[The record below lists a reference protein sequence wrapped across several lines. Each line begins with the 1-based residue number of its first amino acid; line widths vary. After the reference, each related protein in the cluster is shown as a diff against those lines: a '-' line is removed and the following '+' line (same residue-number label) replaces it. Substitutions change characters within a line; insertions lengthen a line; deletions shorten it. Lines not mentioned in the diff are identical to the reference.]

1 MRPLWGVLPWTMA
14 APAPR
19 KIAREDPLAL
29 SRRTFSALAGSA
41 ALGFALGGSGGPG
54 APAAYAARSVPT
66 GPAPAAPRAD
76 GRRHTIGYD
85 HYSLVVDGRRLVV
98 WSGELHP
105 FRLPSPSLWRDVLE
119 KMRGHGYNTVSIYVA
134 WNYHSPAPGEY
145 DFTGVRDLD
154 LFLRTAAETGLYVI
168 LRPGPYINAEVDAGG
183 FPGWL
188 TATEG
193 AARGTDPTYLGHVDQ
208 WLTAVNRIVRRHQHT
223 DGGGTVLLYQIE
235 NEYDGHVTDPSG
247 PAYMSHLY
255 KKVRAD
261 GIDVP
266 LFHNDKG
273 RNGYWIPGSFDT
285 GGERGK
291 WLYGFDG
298 YPSPSQPP
306 PDWGDFGIGGLK
318 GGATASPRTPG
329 FVPEYG
335 GGWFDPWGGAE
346 FGGKGYAESRRTRD
360 AAYERRFYLTNLA
373 NGLTLH
379 NVYMTFGGT
388 TWGWL
393 PAPVVYT
400 SYDYG
405 AAIDEARNVT
415 AKIAPMHQLGHLLQR
430 VPDFA
435 KLDRAADVHVAGLKT
450 YHLTN
455 PDTQAHVYVLRNDGA
470 DEVTSTLRTADGDD
484 VELTVAGHDARL
496 VTTGLSLGRRKL
508 RYCTAQPMFVLTAGR
523 QDIALFTGRYG
534 EMAHLVL
541 ECPAE
546 PLVQRVD
553 PEAAWVYDQ
562 GVLHVT
568 APLGKGGLTRVLVQ
582 RGESDTP
589 LLLLFADDATSVR
602 LFPYDTPSGTLLVYG
617 PALLRHAKLDG
628 SAVHLTGDIV
638 GASGVEVWG
647 PRGITSVTWNGQPVR
662 TRVTV
667 SESLVALA
675 RMPAAPR
682 PALPE
687 LTGWRRKTENPEA
700 AAGFDDSAWQT
711 ADKKTSFSTTAVPA
725 GRPVLFADDYGFH
738 YGDVWYR
745 ARIEGGIEDLESVSL
760 AYSTGT
766 QGMLMAWLD
775 GVPLGSHRM
784 PVPDAKTVRKGSWTA
799 TAEFSAD
806 GLRKKLRK
814 KQRRKP
820 GHVLSVLVRRMQHD
834 MDGGSLDTHKAAR
847 GLTDVS
853 FKGVSPKV
861 SWRIQGAV
869 APDPVRGPQNNGGLY
884 GEREGWHLPGFA
896 DGGWE
901 PVTLPRSDEGMGVT
915 WYRTGFRLSVPGGVD
930 ASVGLVLEDDPAR
943 AYRVQIFLNGWNLGQ
958 YVNDVGPQHTFV
970 LPNGILRTRG
980 ANTLALA
987 VLADGTSEVG
997 PGVVR
1002 LELLGSAVGGV
1013 PVTSVDSP
1021 GR

>member
-1 MRPLWGVLPWTMA
+1 M
-14 APAPR
+14 
-19 KIAREDPLAL
+19 AL

-54 APAAYAARSVPT
+54 APSAYAARSVPT
-66 GPAPAAPRAD
+66 GPPPAPPGAD
-76 GRRHTIGYD
+76 GERHTIGYD

-119 KMRGHGYNTVSIYVA
+119 KMRAHGYNTVSIYVA
-134 WNYHSPAPGEY
+134 WNYHSPAPGRY

-193 AARGTDPTYLGHVDQ
+193 TARTTDPTYLGHVDQ
-208 WLTAVNRIVRRHQHT
+208 WLTAVNRIVRRHQLT
-223 DGGGTVLLYQIE
+223 DGGGSVLLYQIE
-235 NEYDGHVTDPSG
+235 NEYDGHVADPSG

-285 GGERGK
+285 GGESGK

-298 YPSPSQPP
+298 YPSPTQTP

-329 FVPEYG
+329 FVPEFG
-335 GGWFDPWGGAE
+335 GGWFDPWGGVE

-379 NVYMTFGGT
+379 NVYMTYGGT

-415 AKIAPMHQLGHLLQR
+415 PKMAPMHQLGHLLRR

-435 KLDRAADVHVAGLKT
+435 KLDRAADVHVDGLKA

-470 DEVTSTLRTADGDD
+470 SEVTSAVRAVVADGHDD
-484 VELTVAGHDARL
+484 IEVTVPAHDARL
-496 VTTGLSLGRRKL
+496 ITTGLSLGKRKL
-508 RYCTAQPMFVLTAGR
+508 RYATAQPMFVLTAGR
-523 QDIALFTGRYG
+523 QDVALFTGRYG

-546 PLVQRVD
+546 PYVTRLD
-553 PEAAWVYDQ
+553 AEAAWVYDQ

-568 APLGKGGLTRVLVQ
+568 APLGQGGLTRVLVE

-589 LLLLFADDATSVR
+589 LLLLFADDGTSLR

-628 SAVHLTGDIV
+628 STVRLTGDTV
-638 GASGVEVWG
+638 APTGLEVWG
-647 PRGITSVTWNGQPVR
+647 PRGITSVTWNGQPVP
-662 TRVTV
+662 TRVSV
-667 SESLVALA
+667 SGSLVALSDMA
-675 RMPAAPR
+675 GAPK
-682 PALPE
+682 PALPV
-687 LTGWRRKTENPEA
+687 LGGWRRSAENPESA
-700 AAGFDDSAWQT
+700 VAFDDSAWT
-711 ADKKTSFSTTAVPA
+711 VADHKTSFSTTPVPD
-725 GRPVLFADDYGFH
+725 GQPVLFANDYGFH

-745 ARIEGGIEDLESVSL
+745 GQVDGDLSDLESVSL

-775 GVPLGSHRM
+775 GKPLGSHRM
-784 PVPDAKTVRKGSWTA
+784 PVPDTKTVRQGSWTA
-799 TAEFSAD
+799 TAAFPVAGPKS
-806 GLRKKLRK
+806 KKEREREREK
-814 KQRRKP
+814 EQEKRS
-820 GHVLSVLVRRMQHD
+820 HVLSVLVRRMQHD
-834 MDGGSLDTHKAAR
+834 MDGKSVDTQKAAR
-847 GLTDVS
+847 GLTAAT
-853 FKGVSPKV
+853 FKGASPKV
-861 SWRIQGAV
+861 SWRIQGPV

-896 DGGWE
+896 DGAWE
-901 PVTLPRSDEGMGVT
+901 AAELPRADKGMGVT
-915 WYRTGFRLSVPGGVD
+915 WYRTGFRLAVPDGVD
-930 ASVGLVLEDDPAR
+930 ASVGLVLEDDPGR

-958 YVNDVGPQHTFV
+958 YINDVGPQHTFV
-970 LPNGILRTRG
+970 LPNGILRARG
-980 ANTLALA
+980 SNTLALA
-987 VLADGTSEVG
+987 VLGDGTTEIG
-997 PGVVR
+997 PGRVR
-1002 LELLGSAVGGV
+1002 LELLGSAAGGV
-1013 PVTSVDSP
+1013 PVVEVDSP